1 MFLPVSRVGLVLG
14 GGGVTGASYH
24 LAALLAVEMATG
36 WEPKTADVI
45 VGTSAGAF
53 AASIVR
59 SGTLS
64 LDSIVKKGERQEDVA
79 ERIRS
84 WVYRKDHIHGI
95 RRWIRHGVLPSFRRP
110 GLTSV
115 IGAPGRYDPSGIADW
130 VAEQAP
136 SIADTW
142 PERPTVIVAYD
153 LEDRRRMA
161 FGTTSAPVVALRDA
175 VAASSAVPIVFSP
188 YEIEGKNYVDGGVV
202 SGTNADLVLGNP
214 EPLDLLLV
222 LAPMAAEEQ
231 RRRAHF
237 YESMFDRVGRS
248 ALHDELVAVATA
260 WPATDTL
267 VLRPTPSVLAVMRPN
282 PMDPEQAVPTFI
294 RTLASLRTKL
304 AGPEVWQ
311 VLEHHL
317 VS

>member
-1 MFLPVSRVGLVLG
+1 M
-14 GGGVTGASYH
+14 TGASYH
-24 LAALLAVEMATG
+24 MAALLALEMATG
-36 WEPKTADVI
+36 WEPKAADVI
-45 VGTSAGAF
+45 IGTSAGAF

-59 SGTLS
+59 SGALS
-64 LDSIVKKGERQEDVA
+64 LDSIVKTGERQEDVA
-79 ERIRS
+79 DRIRS
-84 WVYRKDHIHGI
+84 WVYRKSRLRGVG
-95 RRWIRHGVLPSFRRP
+95 RWIRRGIVPSIRHP
-110 GLTSV
+110 GLTAV
-115 IGAPGRYDPSGIADW
+115 LGAPGRYDASGIADW
-130 VAEQAP
+130 VSEQVP
-136 SIADTW
+136 SLAAGW

-153 LEDRRRMA
+153 LEERRRVA
-161 FGTTSAPVVALRDA
+161 FGTLNAPDVALRDA

-188 YEIEGKNYVDGGVV
+188 YAIKGRTYVDGGIV

-231 RRRAHF
+231 RNRAHF
-237 YESMFDRVGRS
+237 YEQMFDRVGRS

-267 VLRPTPSVLAVMRPN
+267 VIRPTPAVLAVMRPN

-304 AGPEVWQ
+304 ASPEVWQ
-311 VLEHHL
+311 VLERHL
-317 VS
+317 VA